1 MICFI
6 VCYFSLTCVGVGVGV
21 ERVELLTFL
30 VEGIYFDYVSLHENG
45 QLDIL

>member
-6 VCYFSLTCVGVGVGV
+6 ACFFSLTCVGVGVG
-21 ERVELLTFL
+21 RFELLTFL